1 MFGLFN
7 NKRTVYLRTDILEWI
22 QHETAIIVFNEVKQ
36 FKRIMNSLS
45 VVME

>member
-7 NKRTVYLRTDILEWI
+7 NKVTVYLRTDILEWI
-22 QHETAIIVFNEVKQ
+22 QHETAIIVLNKVKH
-36 FKRIMNSLS
+36 FKRIKNSLN